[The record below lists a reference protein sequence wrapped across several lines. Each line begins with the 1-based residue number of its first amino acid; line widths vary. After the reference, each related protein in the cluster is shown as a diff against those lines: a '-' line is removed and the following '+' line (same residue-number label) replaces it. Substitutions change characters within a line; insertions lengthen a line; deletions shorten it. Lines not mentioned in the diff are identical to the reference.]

1 MTLTIDQ
8 HNPTTS
14 FLNRLPIE
22 KYALITENAPEL
34 GRMLDTWYGF
44 FQPGTPG
51 ECALIDMA
59 VMALV
64 QQQRV
69 LACLTE
75 TVNQEI
81 RTAVYKY
88 NCEQEDEVQHY
99 RGLLETRPG
108 EAVVGLKRS
117 ALGVRF
123 LIGRWER
130 LLRLIEDEGTLY
142 GNDRDEAIHYQ
153 GARATTPENLF
164 ESEGAYL
171 TWVFCLMA
179 QPKPKD
185 EDFVNI
191 GNEKFMPLGLN
202 DRNIENWLGDGSLCR
217 RLLTELAE
225 RELAYLRPR
234 EELLRLRY
242 ETLARDG
249 AEVRKQVLQGPI
261 GARLQ
266 READN
271 QARHF
276 HRAYNAFLKGRAQS
290 EKTGRLPGGPIPELH
305 EPSALAPEPAPD
317 TDTGPADQAA
327 ARRKQ
332 DAAALAPG
340 GENGIGA
347 PVPLHD
353 HLRAAATA
361 ARSGSADEG
370 NHGCDACRRENEC

>member
-1 MTLTIDQ
+1 MTQTINQ
-8 HNPTTS
+8 HNSTTS

-34 GRMLDTWYGF
+34 GRMLEAWYGF
-44 FQPGTPG
+44 YQPGTPG
-51 ECALIDMA
+51 ECALIEMA

-64 QQQRV
+64 QQRRV

-75 TVNQEI
+75 VVNQEI
-81 RTAVYKY
+81 RTAVYRY
-88 NCEQEDEVQHY
+88 NCEQEDEVQYY

-108 EAVVGLKRS
+108 EAVVGLKRT

-130 LLRLIEDEGTLY
+130 LLRLIQDEGTLY

-153 GARATTPENLF
+153 GARATKPENLY

-217 RLLTELAE
+217 GLLTELAE

-242 ETLARDG
+242 ETPARDG
-249 AEVRKQVLQGPI
+249 AEVRKQVLQSPI

-266 READN
+266 READT

-276 HRAYNAFLKGRAQS
+276 HRAYDAFLKGRART
-290 EKTGRLPGGPIPELH
+290 ERTGRLPGGPIPELH
-305 EPSALAPEPAPD
+305 DPSAVAPEPKPD
-317 TDTGPADQAA
+317 TGQAEQAA
-327 ARRKQ
+327 AKRKQ

-361 ARSGSADEG
+361 ARSGSA
-370 NHGCDACRRENEC
+370 AV